1 MLHIGKIS
9 VGGGLYNVTVNLTI
23 SMFYYYYYY
32 HLLSNN
38 TSGTTSYHQAVS
50 KQIVKPHSLVFVTLH
65 LFILGHGRYG
75 LTKYDSIIDGN
86 FKKSIRNQ
94 KGSFRPNVPLLSDD
108 QRTSNTLMNYYLVS
122 HKPSPHL
129 SPEM

>member
-1 MLHIGKIS
+1 M
-9 VGGGLYNVTVNLTI
+9 GGGLYNVTVNLTI

-50 KQIVKPHSLVFVTLH
+50 KQIVKPHSL
-65 LFILGHGRYG
+65 HGRYG
-75 LTKYDSIIDGN
+75 LTKYDSIMDGN